1 MPNLFQSS
9 SSSEESEWLS
19 VSDLMAGLMVI
30 FLFIAIVYIRPL
42 LEQQAKIKELAIVWQ
57 ENETKIY
64 EALVEEFPEDE
75 LSDWDAKIERDPILI
90 RFEAPEVL
98 FDSGST
104 EITQHFE
111 KILDEFFP
119 RYARRL
125 RPFQDSIDEL
135 RIEGHTSSEW
145 EESESKQDA
154 YFRNMELSQGRTRSV
169 LQYVLTDSAL
179 EHDEE
184 WVQDLLTANG
194 LSSSKRVFFLGGRE
208 NRKASRRVEFRVS
221 TKARRELVRI
231 LEELDP

>member
-1 MPNLFQSS
+1 MSNLFRSP

-42 LEQQAKIKELAIVWQ
+42 VEQRNTIKELAIVWQ

-64 EALVEEFPEDE
+64 EALVEEFPKDE
-75 LSDWDAKIERDPILI
+75 LSDWDAKIEREPILI

-104 EITQHFE
+104 EITPRFE

-119 RYARRL
+119 RYTRRL
-125 RPFQDSIDEL
+125 RPFQDSIEEL

-145 EESESKQDA
+145 EGSKNKQDA

-169 LQYVLTDSAL
+169 LRYVLTDPAIDL
-179 EHDEE
+179 DEE
-184 WVQDLLTANG
+184 WVQNLLTANG
-194 LSSSKRVFFLGGRE
+194 LSSSKRNFFPNGRE